1 MRRIRTLLAISL
13 LLLFAWSRA
22 ADALPLVWC
31 LGSDGHSSIE
41 LAMSKGC
48 HNTTVAEFSLDSE
61 YTTDLVG
68 PPVGQH
74 GDCSDFDIAKDVRSL
89 IKISSTAPTPPESG
103 PSALGPESFDKHFRV
118 RTLGSAP
125 RPDLVAN
132 QLAQLRTVFLR
143 V

>member
-31 LGSDGHSSIE
+31 LGSNGHSAIE

-48 HNTTVAEFSLDSE
+48 HNAAVAEFSLDSE
-61 YTTDLVG
+61 YIADLVG

-74 GDCSDFDIAKDVRSL
+74 RDCSDFIIAKDVRSL
-89 IKISSTAPTPPESG
+89 IKISSTTPTPPAPG
-103 PSALGPESFDKHFRV
+103 PSALSPESFDEHFRV
-118 RTLGSAP
+118 GPSGSAL

-132 QLAQLRTVFLR
+132 QLAQLRTVVLR
-143 V
+143 I